1 MKFWKVVFASIVG
14 GLITILLVSL
24 FFSAIIGGFIRSFEP
39 DAPKVKD
46 KTVLQ
51 LNANYFIPERSTDG
65 PTPVFSPGGFK
76 VRDAVGLYE
85 LIGALHHAADDE
97 RVVGLQLELGA
108 GINGY
113 ATYEAIRDALKHFKR
128 QGKFIYGYG
137 ELLDEKNLYMASMAD
152 SIWINPAGLIEFNG
166 LAAQPVFFTK
176 ALEKLG
182 IDMQVFYYGKY
193 KSASEP
199 FRLTEM
205 SAANRE
211 QVTAYLNSLYDHY
224 LSGLGGDLN
233 LPPEYLDSLA
243 NNLAVFLPSDAVEH
257 GLIAAT
263 GFKED
268 VERIIRQRVHGD
280 ADNKVPTM
288 TVSKYY
294 QAVKQD
300 ITSGYRDDWVAV
312 VFMEG
317 EVAAGTGQDGSIG
330 SSTYRKQLK
339 KLRETDEVKA
349 VVLRLNTPGG
359 LGFASEIIHH
369 ELTLF
374 PDSIPIVVSMGDVCA
389 SAGYHISSPADHIIA
404 QPNTITGSIGI
415 LAVLPN
421 MQELLEDKIGITS
434 DTVKTGTYAD
444 FGNIWRP
451 VSEKERAVY
460 QRYIDNGYE
469 DFLHHVATGRNMDS
483 AKVAELA
490 QGRVYTGLQ
499 AIDLGL
505 VDQLGGLQDAIAKA
519 ADMANLDE
527 YYVRNYP
534 PQKDFF
540 ERLDEVISSGSMSK
554 IALEWEGIPYVKT
567 LQTVW
572 RMQHTPGIYYRMP
585 YDLEIK

>member
-24 FFSAIIGGFIRSFEP
+24 FFSAIIGGFISSFES
-39 DAPKVKD
+39 DAPEVKD

-51 LNANYFIPERSTDG
+51 LNANYFIPERSSDG
-65 PTPVFSPGGFK
+65 PTPVFSPSGFD
-76 VRDAVGLYE
+76 VRDAMGLNE
-85 LIGALHHAADDE
+85 LIGAIHHAADDE

-137 ELLDEKNLYMASMAD
+137 DLLDEKNLYMASMAD
-152 SIWINPAGLIEFNG
+152 SIWINPAGIIEFNG

-182 IDMQVFYYGKY
+182 VDMQVFYYGKY
-193 KSASEP
+193 KSATEP

-211 QVTAYLNSLYDHY
+211 QVTAYLNSLYDHF

-233 LPPEYLDSLA
+233 LAPEYLDSIA
-243 NNLAVFLPSDAVEH
+243 NSLSVFLPSDAVEH

-263 GFKED
+263 GFPED
-268 VERIIRQRVHGD
+268 IEQTIRQRVHGNSD
-280 ADNKVPTM
+280 TKVPAM
-288 TVSKYY
+288 TIGKYY
-294 QAVKQD
+294 QAVEKD
-300 ITSGYRDDWVAV
+300 IASDYSDDWVAV

-317 EVAAGTGQDGSIG
+317 EVVAGTGQDGSIG

-359 LGFASEIIHH
+359 LSIASDIIHH

-374 PDSIPIVVSMGDVCA
+374 PDSIPIVVSMGDVCS
-389 SAGYHISSPADHIIA
+389 SAGYHISSPANHIVA
-404 QPNTITGSIGI
+404 QPNTITGSIGV
-415 LAVLPN
+415 LGLLPN

-434 DTVKTGTYAD
+434 DTVKTGNYAD
-444 FGNIWRP
+444 FGNVWRP

-460 QRYIDNGYE
+460 QRYIDEGYK
-469 DFLHHVATGRNMDS
+469 DFLQHVATGRNMDS

-505 VDQLGGLQDAIAKA
+505 VDQLGGLQDAIEKA
-519 ADMANLDE
+519 AELANLE
-527 YYVRNYP
+527 AYYVRNYP

-540 ERLDEVISSGSMSK
+540 ERLDEVINSGSMSVVAMDWE
-554 IALEWEGIPYVKT
+554 ALPYGKT
-567 LQTVW
+567 LRSIW
-572 RMQHTPGIYYRMP
+572 RMQQIPGLYYRMP